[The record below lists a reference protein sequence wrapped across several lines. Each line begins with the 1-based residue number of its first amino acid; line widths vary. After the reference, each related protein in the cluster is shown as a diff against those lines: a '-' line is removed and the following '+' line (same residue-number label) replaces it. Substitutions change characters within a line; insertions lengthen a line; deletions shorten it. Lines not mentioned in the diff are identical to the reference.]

1 MAVAI
6 GIASTRQET
15 AVIDN
20 LLSSPTT
27 RMLEQAVSF
36 TEQRH
41 NVLLENIAN
50 VSTPGYVQ
58 KDLSVSDFQSS
69 LRSAL
74 NQRNASLNDAFNPE
88 STDSVDFGP
97 GSSVSASPHEVMTSP
112 VFHDKGVRGI
122 ESLMGD
128 LADNAIAHNTA
139 TQLLKYKY
147 DNLSRAISMK
157 V

>member
-1 MAVAI
+1 MI
-6 GIASTRQET
+6 E
-15 AVIDN
+15 N

-27 RMLEQAVSF
+27 RMLEQAVNF

-41 NVLLENIAN
+41 QVLLENIAN

-58 KDLSVSDFQSS
+58 KDLSVPQFQAS
-69 LRSAL
+69 LRAAVE
-74 NQRNASLNDAFNPE
+74 QRHTSLNDAFDPQ
-88 STDSVDFGP
+88 SGGDAGIADDASQLY
-97 GSSVSASPHEVMTSP
+97 SAPHEVMASP
-112 VFHDKGVRGI
+112 LFHDRGARGV

-147 DNLSRAISMK
+147 DMVSRAISMK